1 MVIRRRR
8 WTSSVTGAAVIAVLF
23 AGLGMT
29 TSERAS
35 SIKLRATLN
44 ARQVAPQQD
53 VKVPG
58 ATGLFTATLTG
69 RRLTWRLT
77 YRGLSG
83 PALGAHIHL
92 AKRGAAKYE
101 PVIGLCGFLA
111 DAKQPAVCKSGV
123 RGTAI
128 VHDGTLYMISAQAV
142 RKAILSG
149 RAYVN
154 IHTTKNYN
162 WGETRG
168 QIEVVK

>member
-1 MVIRRRR
+1 MAIRGSR
-8 WTSSVTGAAVIAVLF
+8 WISSVTGAAVIAVLV
-23 AGLGMT
+23 AGLGMAAGD
-29 TSERAS
+29 RAS

-44 ARQVAPQQD
+44 ARQVAPRQD
-53 VKVPG
+53 LKVPD

-69 RRLTWRLT
+69 RKLTWRLT

-83 PALGAHIHL
+83 SALGAHIHI

-111 DAKQPAVCKSGV
+111 DANQPADCKSGV

-128 VHDGTLYMISAQAV
+128 VHDGTLYTISASAV
-142 RKAILSG
+142 RKAILSSG
-149 RAYVN
+149 AYVN
-154 IHTTKNYN
+154 IHTPRNYD
-162 WGETRG
+162 WGEIRG